1 MEEVRIDKFLWAVR
15 VFKTRS
21 EAADACKGNKVKIDG
36 KDVKPARMV
45 KVGETIV
52 VRKAAVYFTYRVK
65 DLIENRVG
73 PKLVENYVD
82 NLTPQ
87 AELDKLAAP
96 IETFFLKRDRGAG
109 RPTKKERRT
118 IEAMWDSMGDSES
131 E

>member
-96 IETFFLKRDRGAG
+96 VETFFLKRDRGAG